1 MDNKLIPYIQVIIEN
16 QYGRLYMGGSGG
28 PQWRITEIDG
38 IGLLEKNFSTVTYP
52 GEHGRQTLGY
62 TYGPRTISIS
72 GVILNNGALQRT
84 LANAIQIFQDTVT
97 VRLQFGERKRKAAC
111 HVAVFENNE
120 RDVYL
125 QHFVLQMIADN
136 SFFEDWEDTKIA
148 VYKRENLL
156 KTTFTLPCV
165 FSKRTNET
173 EILVTGQENS
183 EPIFFIENTVSSA
196 SALAESG
203 IELTN
208 TLPDGTEQRIF
219 LETTTQDG
227 ETITVNIPERTIT
240 SNIRGNLL
248 NTLSDDSFLSDFYLV
263 PGTNRVAVTNYNTAE
278 EISVLCQYNNRYLE
292 AVY

>member
-1 MDNKLIPYIQVIIEN
+1 MDKKLIPYIQVIIEN

-38 IGLLEKNFSTVTYP
+38 IGLPEKNFSTVTYP
-52 GEHGRQTLGY
+52 GESGQQTLGF
-62 TYGPRTISIS
+62 TYGSRTISIS
-72 GVILNNGALQRT
+72 GVIMNNGALQRT
-84 LANAIQIFQDTVT
+84 LESAIQIFQDDVT
-97 VRLQFGERKRKAAC
+97 VKLQFGERKRKAFC

-125 QHFVLQMIADN
+125 QHFVLQFIADN
-136 SFFEDWEDTKIA
+136 PFFEDWENTKTA

-278 EISVLCQYNNRYLE
+278 EISVMCQYNNRYLE